1 MIEFAIS
8 NVWLIGIMPILA
20 GCVALMVVKPW
31 PKLAHTVLIV
41 TSAIAW
47 YLATLI
53 LVGAWQGYDL
63 SSSQWNYRLLTTG
76 DFELNFGIAVDN
88 LTALMLFI
96 VMTVSTLVQLFST
109 KYVEGDPGYSRFFAF
124 LGLFTSSMLGLILVD
139 NLLGLFIFWELVGVS
154 SYLLIGH
161 WYQKPSAAEAAKKAF
176 ITNRVGDFGF
186 LIGIMI
192 IFAYTG
198 TLEFSGLREAIVA
211 GDLSGWILTAAGIGI
226 FCGAIGK
233 SAQWPLHVWLPDAM
247 EGPTPVSALIHAAT
261 MVAAGVYMVGKIYF
275 LFEASLTTLQFI
287 AWIGVITAFLAAC
300 IAIVQY
306 DIKKA
311 LAYSTVSQLGFMMFA
326 LGMGPIGYAAALFH
340 LMTHAF
346 FKGMMFLDSGS
357 VIHGCHH
364 EQDMRRMGGLHKL
377 MPFTSIIMLIGC
389 LAIAG
394 IFPFSG
400 FFSKDEVL
408 AAAAATNPMVY
419 VLGAIT
425 AGLTSFYMF
434 RMYFMTFSGTY
445 RGDAHPH
452 ESPWQMTVPLGILA
466 FFTIT
471 AGWLALP
478 HFWGGPNYIAD
489 FLTYTPVTDAS
500 TYLSLNWTVMIL
512 ATLISVSGITMAYLM
527 YVKGTIC
534 PDKMKERFSYL
545 HRLLTYKF
553 FYDEVYNAM
562 CKHVVVGAAKAS
574 WWFDRTVID
583 GIVNALGDGTYA
595 GGEAMRRL
603 QWGSIQTYLSV
614 LVLAVAIIAALLFIR

>member
-8 NVWLIGIMPILA
+8 NAWLIGVMPILA
-20 GCVALMVVKPW
+20 GCIALLLVRPW
-31 PKLAHTVLIV
+31 PKLAHTVVIIP
-41 TSAIAW
+41 SAFGWA
-47 YLATLI
+47 LATLV
-53 LVGAWQGYDL
+53 LAGAFLGYDL
-63 SSSQWNYRLLTTG
+63 SSSQWSYRLLTTG
-76 DFELNFGIAVDN
+76 DFDLNFGIAVDN
-88 LTALMLFI
+88 LTAMMLFI

-109 KYVEGDPGYSRFFAF
+109 KYIEGDSGYSRFFAF

-154 SYLLIGH
+154 SFLLIGH
-161 WYQKPSAAEAAKKAF
+161 WFQKPSAAAASKKAF

-192 IFAYTG
+192 IFAVTG
-198 TLEFSGLREAIVA
+198 TLDFAELREAIVV

-275 LFEASLTTLQFI
+275 LFEASATTLQFI
-287 AWIGVITAFLAAC
+287 AWIGIITAFLAAC
-300 IAIVQY
+300 IAVVQY

-340 LMTHAF
+340 LMAHAF

-364 EQDMRRMGGLHKL
+364 EQDMRYMGGLRKT

-394 IFPFSG
+394 IPPFVG

-408 AAAAATNPMVY
+408 AAAFAMNPLIY
-419 VLGAIT
+419 VMGTLT
-425 AGLTSFYMF
+425 AGLTAFYMF
-434 RMYFMTFSGTY
+434 RMYFMTFHGEY
-445 RGDAHPH
+445 RGHAHPH
-452 ESPWQMTVPLGILA
+452 ESPWQMTVPLAILG
-466 FFTIT
+466 FFTVV
-471 AGWLALP
+471 AGLPALP
-478 HFWGGPNYIAD
+478 HFWGGHSMIAD
-489 FLTYTPVTDAS
+489 FLHYMPVSGEPVT
-500 TYLSLNWTVMIL
+500 LHLNVPVMII
-512 ATLISVSGITMAYLM
+512 ATLTSVVSIVVAYLM

-534 PDKMKERFSYL
+534 PEKMKQRFSYL
-545 HRLLTYKF
+545 HNLLTYKF
-553 FYDEVYNAM
+553 YYDEMYGALS
-562 CKHVVVGAAKAS
+562 KYVVLGIGKAS
-574 WWFDRTVID
+574 WWFDRNIID
-583 GIVNALGDGTYA
+583 GAVNLIGSVTYWC
-595 GGEAMRRL
+595 GGRVRL
-603 QWGSIQTYLSV
+603 LQTGSIQTYVSV
-614 LVLAVAIIAALLFIR
+614 LVLAVAVIAAVLLV

>member
-8 NVWLIGIMPILA
+8 NAWLIGIMPILA
-20 GCVALMVVKPW
+20 GCVALLVVKPW
-31 PKLAHTVLIV
+31 PKLAHTVVIV
-41 TSAIAW
+41 PSAIGW

-53 LVGAWQGYDL
+53 LIGAFMGYDL
-63 SSSQWNYRLLTTG
+63 SSSQWSYRLLTTG
-76 DFELNFGIAVDN
+76 DFDLNFGIRVDN

-109 KYVEGDPGYSRFFAF
+109 KYVEGDGGYSRFFAF

-154 SYLLIGH
+154 SFLLIGH
-161 WYQKPSAAEAAKKAF
+161 WYQKPSAAAAAKKAF

-192 IFAYTG
+192 IFATTG

-226 FCGAIGK
+226 FFGAIGK

-275 LFEASLTTLQFI
+275 LFEASATTLQFI
-287 AWIGVITAFLAAC
+287 AWIGAVTAFLAAC
-300 IAIVQY
+300 IAVVQY

-326 LGMGPIGYAAALFH
+326 LGMGPIGYAAGLFH

-364 EQDMRRMGGLHKL
+364 EQDMRRMGGLRKS
-377 MPFTSIIMLIGC
+377 MPFTAGIMLLGC

-394 IFPFSG
+394 VPPFSG

-408 AAAAATNPMVY
+408 AAAAAMNPVIFI
-419 VLGAIT
+419 LGAVT
-425 AGLTSFYMF
+425 AGLTAFYMF
-434 RMYFMTFSGTY
+434 RMYFMTFHGEY
-445 RGDAHPH
+445 RGHAHPH
-452 ESPWQMTVPLGILA
+452 ESPWQMTVPLGILG
-466 FFTIT
+466 FFTVT

-478 HFWGGPNYIAD
+478 HFWGGPNYIAE
-489 FLTYTPVTDAS
+489 FLVYTPVTDAS
-500 TYLSLNWTVMIL
+500 TYLKLNVGVMVL
-512 ATLISVSGITMAYLM
+512 ATLISLGSITLAYLM
-527 YVKGTIC
+527 YSKGTIC
-534 PDKMKERFSYL
+534 PEKMKQRFSYL
-545 HRLLTYKF
+545 HKLLTYKF

-562 CKHVVVGAAKAS
+562 CKHVVVGAANVS
-574 WWFDRTVID
+574 WWFDRVVID
-583 GIVNALGDGTYA
+583 GIVNSIGSGTYS
-595 GGEAMRRL
+595 GGNTLRRL
-603 QWGSIQTYLSV
+603 QWGSAQSYLSV
-614 LVLAVAIIAALLFIR
+614 LVIAVAIIAALLFI